1 MRPLFWGRKRG
12 EVRVGIEGIG
22 VVGGFGCGLSDMA
35 AALAEGRGR
44 AEFFSMATLQGE
56 IRVPMLPADTSA
68 LAGMVDPRALRRTDH
83 HTRMALLGCR
93 MALSD
98 AGITDPLPES
108 LGIIVATGYGSTC
121 NTFDFQE
128 LCTEGDIRSFSPI
141 RFSNSV
147 HNAAGAHIA
156 AFLKVRGPNLSVN
169 QFDLSIPLAFLTADH
184 WLTEGRVERVLVG
197 GVDDFARITAFHRQ
211 CRFPE
216 DRDSNS
222 GPVPAAVGEGSVF
235 FLLSGKTDRPS
246 RYGVVQEVST
256 GSGHGRLPTVSSEDV
271 CFIGADG
278 LSSGEAGYGRWVP
291 GPAAVYGHLY
301 GNLPVGMGF
310 DIAVAALSLQE
321 GRIYPSTAG
330 GVPLAEGPELILEPR
345 VLETDRIQCLKLG
358 GAGGYGRVVLAKG

>member
-1 MRPLFWGRKRG
+1 MK
-12 EVRVGIEGIG
+12 VAIDGIG

-35 AALAEGRGR
+35 AALAGGRSR
-44 AEFFSMATLQGE
+44 AELFSMATLQGE
-56 IRVPMLPADTSA
+56 IRVPMLTADTSA
-68 LAGMVDPRALRRTDH
+68 LAGLVDRRSLRRTDH
-83 HTRMALLGCR
+83 HTRMALLGCQT
-93 MALSD
+93 ALSD
-98 AGITDPLPES
+98 AGITDSLTDS

-128 LCTEGDIRSFSPI
+128 LCTEGDIRGFSPI
-141 RFSNSV
+141 QFSNSV

-156 AFLKVRGPNLSVN
+156 AFLKTRGPNLSIN
-169 QFDLSIPLAFLTADH
+169 QFDLSIPLAFLTAEH
-184 WLTEGRVERVLVG
+184 WLAEERVERVLVG

-216 DRDSNS
+216 DTPSDSC
-222 GPVPAAVGEGSVF
+222 PIPAAVGEGSVF
-235 FLLSGKTDRPS
+235 FLLSRKADRPS
-246 RYGVVQEVST
+246 RYGVIQEVST
-256 GSGHGRLPTVSSEDV
+256 GSGHGPLPKIASEDI

-278 LSSGEAGYGRWVP
+278 LSSGEAGYGRWVS

-321 GRIYPSTAG
+321 GKIYPSTAG
-330 GVPLAEGPELILEPR
+330 GVPLPEGPELILEPR

-358 GAGGYGRVVLAKG
+358 GAGGYGRVILKKG